1 MIHQTRQTILN
12 NKKMANQKQHLKD
25 FRLKLGENDK
35 VLVKYLSG
43 ITCGTTH
50 SLTFFP
56 VNVSEKVNYFRE
68 FPEELKCKK
77 CMAILNS
84 RIAEIKEIRNDIRNQ
99 R

>member
-1 MIHQTRQTILN
+1 LTYQLRQTILN
-12 NKKMANQKQHLKD
+12 YKKMANQKQHLKD

-43 ITCGTTH
+43 ISCGTTH

-56 VNVSEKVNYFRE
+56 VNVSEKVTHFKD
-68 FPEELKCKK
+68 FPLELQCKK
-77 CMAILNS
+77 CLAVLNS
-84 RIAEIKEIRNDIRNQ
+84 RIADIKEIRNQ

>member
-1 MIHQTRQTILN
+1 LIHQTRQTILN

-43 ITCGTTH
+43 ISCGTTH

-56 VNVSEKVNYFRE
+56 VNVSEKVAHFKD
-68 FPEELKCKK
+68 FPLELQCKK
-77 CMAILNS
+77 CLAVLNS
-84 RIAEIKEIRNDIRNQ
+84 RIADIKEIRNQ